1 LGVVGRR
8 ICGCLSNDLGD
19 RVPDSFRIN
28 RIDSSFRRNRTLKK
42 ERIMSTAA
50 LNPAAPSASSF
61 SRNLRIFI
69 REARFEF
76 VRLLRT
82 RPFSFSVVGFPV
94 VFYIFFG
101 LIMNRGEHIG
111 SVSVAKYTLAGYSV
125 FGVVGASLF
134 AIGVGLS
141 SELAAGWLDLKRA
154 SPMPPIAYLLA
165 KCTSAMA
172 FGVIIVNFLALLAV
186 AIGHVSLTL
195 PEYAGM
201 IGLAVAGAIP
211 FACMGMALAMLIP
224 ANAAPGIVNMIYLP
238 MSFCG
243 GLWIPIMFLPHF
255 LQKLAVVMPTYHLAQ
270 LMLSSF
276 GYPSAGTAS
285 SHWLGLLGFTLLML
299 GIASIANRRLEQNS

>member
-1 LGVVGRR
+1 
-8 ICGCLSNDLGD
+8 
-19 RVPDSFRIN
+19 
-28 RIDSSFRRNRTLKK
+28 
-42 ERIMSTAA
+42 MSTAA
-50 LNPAAPSASSF
+50 LNLTAAPSANSF

-134 AIGVGLS
+134 GIGVGLA

-154 SPMPPIAYLLA
+154 SPMPPIAYVLA
-165 KCTSAMA
+165 KCSSAIA
-172 FGVIIVNFLALLAV
+172 FGVIIVNMLVVLAV

-195 PEYAGM
+195 PEYARM
-201 IGLAVAGAIP
+201 MGLTVAGAIP
-211 FACMGMALAMLIP
+211 FACMGMALALLIP
-224 ANAAPGIVNMIYLP
+224 VGAAPGIVNMIYLP

-243 GLWIPIMFLPHF
+243 GLWIPIMFLPSF

-276 GYPSAGTAS
+276 GYASAGTTS
-285 SHWLGLLGFTLLML
+285 SHWFGLLGFTLLML
-299 GIASIANRRLEQNS
+299 GIASIAARRLEQNS

>member
-1 LGVVGRR
+1 
-8 ICGCLSNDLGD
+8 
-19 RVPDSFRIN
+19 
-28 RIDSSFRRNRTLKK
+28 
-42 ERIMSTAA
+42 MSTAA
-50 LNPAAPSASSF
+50 LNLSDAPSANSF
-61 SRNLRIFI
+61 SRNFSIFL
-69 REARFEF
+69 REARYEF

-101 LIMNRGEHIG
+101 LIMNRGQLIG
-111 SVSVAKYTLAGYSV
+111 SISVAKYTLASYAV

-165 KCTSAMA
+165 KCSSATA
-172 FGVIIVNFLALLAV
+172 FGLIIVNFLALLAIV
-186 AIGHVSLTL
+186 IGHVSLTL
-195 PEYAGM
+195 PEYARM
-201 IGLAVAGAIP
+201 MGLAVAGAVP

-243 GLWIPIMFLPHF
+243 GLWIPIMFLPTF
-255 LQKLAVVMPTYHLAQ
+255 LQKMAVVMPTYHLAQ

-276 GYPSAGTAS
+276 GYPSAGTTS
-285 SHWLGLLGFTLLML
+285 SHWFGLLGFTLLML
-299 GIASIANRRLEQNS
+299 GIASIAARRLEQNS